1 MTRVGDWDELNII
14 RSGIRI
20 PADLPQGAA
29 ERKRFCDWLEYV
41 LCLIY
46 GYGWEDAAEVV
57 GPLPEPGESMDRA
70 VHLEI
75 EGKTFRERAEEHLIE
90 QDVEALIRLIDTE
103 AMRDYNTGVLDGGIK
118 SGKRLNKRWCTC
130 MDERVRDT
138 HDYLEGAVVG
148 LEDRFYTFDG
158 DSALQPLGFSNPA
171 NNINC
176 RCWIVLSPA

>member
-14 RSGIRI
+14 RTSVQGTVR
-20 PADLPQGAA
+20 LPTDSAG
-29 ERKRFCDWLEYV
+29 RKEFCDWLEYV

-46 GYGWEDAAEVV
+46 GYGWEDAEEVV
-57 GPLPEPGESMDRA
+57 GPLPDPGELMETA
-70 VHLEI
+70 VHMEI
-75 EGKTFRERAEEHLIE
+75 DGRTFRERAEEHLLE
-90 QDVEALIRLIDTE
+90 GDVEALIRLIDTE

-118 SGKRLNKRWCTC
+118 SGKPLNKRWHTC
-130 MDERVRDT
+130 MDNRVRDT